1 MSAIQ
6 IGGWAWRSDIP
17 NTQLN
22 VHLYIRKTIETTS
35 KIIGT
40 LASSY
45 RSDLA
50 NLGYGNGNHGFVHA
64 MDWSTLPEELLTV
77 EVYAVDGSGHHPR
90 IYVGTY
96 ENRKPIYLL
105 GATDEDGTYYSDW
118 MTSTVRDYCYDIG
131 CSECIKWT
139 GFNNNAAMSAIA
151 NSSVCVIDT
160 HGGPDGISCYYQ
172 GEKTDLT
179 SSMIT
184 NDTTR
189 DYSTTR
195 FVLLLAC
202 SCGGQTDD
210 NSVNFV
216 NALHNKGVQTV
227 LGFSTEI
234 FSVVVDAEI
243 EELIIDQGACLWAK
257 YFLEFLGQGYTII
270 AAYEDALGLVFEDCG
285 ETYGLENKVFAGN
298 QNQVVKH

>member
-1 MSAIQ
+1 MSATQ

-105 GATDEDGTYYSDW
+105 GATDEDGTDYSDW

-216 NALHNKGVQTV
+216 NALYNKGVDTV
-227 LGFSTEI
+227 LGFSTPI
-234 FSVVVDAEI
+234 TFV
-243 EELIIDQGACLWAK
+243 
-257 YFLEFLGQGYTII
+257 YYT
-270 AAYEDALGLVFEDCG
+270 
-285 ETYGLENKVFAGN
+285 ETN
-298 QNQVVKH
+298 